1 MKIIDMPKLQSPFV
15 RVLQPNGDYIV
26 TDKIAEGY
34 DWVLQ
39 TIT

>member
-1 MKIIDMPKLQSPFV
+1 MPKLQSPFV

-34 DWVLQ
+34 DWVFYKL
-39 TIT
+39 